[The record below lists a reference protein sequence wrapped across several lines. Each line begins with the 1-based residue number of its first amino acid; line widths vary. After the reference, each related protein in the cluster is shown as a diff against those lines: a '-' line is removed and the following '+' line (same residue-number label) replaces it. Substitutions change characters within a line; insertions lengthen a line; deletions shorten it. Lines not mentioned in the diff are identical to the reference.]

1 MEILVEHRPG
11 SVRVIVQGPKDSAQL
26 MRVLALLRADTAQL
40 NQQLRAFQRRPKE
53 RPSRPR
59 FSPPGESTALVRALA
74 KLPSRVFQRRHK
86 APSSAP
92 LGLFSFPRPEKTG
105 RFLLN
110 CLSFPNPALNPP
122 CPF

>member
-53 RPSRPR
+53 RPSRP
-59 FSPPGESTALVRALA
+59 
-74 KLPSRVFQRRHK
+74 
-86 APSSAP
+86 
-92 LGLFSFPRPEKTG
+92 
-105 RFLLN
+105 
-110 CLSFPNPALNPP
+110 
-122 CPF
+122 